1 VLFGGPA
8 DTHALADSRRP
19 DALELDDPR
28 LMANIAKWNIRLRH
42 EWLQTPLKKKRIK
55 RSQKIR
61 IGLLDAEN
69 RKKVVDKNAPAPEKG

>member
-1 VLFGGPA
+1 
-8 DTHALADSRRP
+8 
-19 DALELDDPR
+19 
-28 LMANIAKWNIRLRH
+28 MANIAKWNIRLRH

-69 RKKVVDKNAPAPEKG
+69 RKKVVDKNAPPPEKA